1 MGGASCRQQYG
12 DWRSHVVEAVLGLL
26 GECTTSLTP
35 PPQCDLIKPQTAGGG
50 GVGWGGAIG
59 GSVPCCCTLISP
71 PEGANTENRI
81 YIYITFPSL
90 YKIYRIIISPSTNV
104 SLFSNSDGA
113 ASASIFWTHG
123 RGAGPGRRRDS
134 HSA

>member
-35 PPQCDLIKPQTAGGG
+35 PPTVTSSNLKRLGDGGG
-50 GVGWGGAIG
+50 DIG

-81 YIYITFPSL
+81 IYIYN
-90 YKIYRIIISPSTNV
+90 ISV
-104 SLFSNSDGA
+104 S
-113 ASASIFWTHG
+113 I
-123 RGAGPGRRRDS
+123 
-134 HSA
+134 